1 MNGYMNWIC
10 KAGKIRNGKNQSNV
24 IHRVSIICPRQ
35 VLDQVLYDSKL
46 AWTPCSLSRELQLIY
61 TKLFQQTSTL
71 KSFASLQALLLQ
83 QALLARG
90 FEAEELKI
98 PSLILAPAPLPPS
111 LHTITTIFS
120 FSYFSEDLV
129 LAEERTT
136 EKDRKRIMEGKIA
149 QFKCQQSTHTHTRNL
164 QLHLSFQHDERL
176 PKGSDGSKQRKK
188 NQPVG
193 VHFSVHT
200 FGVILFG
207 FRFNGGLNGTEAENE
222 RLGS

>member
-1 MNGYMNWIC
+1 M
-10 KAGKIRNGKNQSNV
+10 
-24 IHRVSIICPRQ
+24 
-35 VLDQVLYDSKL
+35 
-46 AWTPCSLSRELQLIY
+46 
-61 TKLFQQTSTL
+61 

-149 QFKCQQSTHTHTRNL
+149 
-164 QLHLSFQHDERL
+164 
-176 PKGSDGSKQRKK
+176 
-188 NQPVG
+188 
-193 VHFSVHT
+193 
-200 FGVILFG
+200 
-207 FRFNGGLNGTEAENE
+207 
-222 RLGS
+222 